1 MYSHLLVPLD
11 GSRFAESALT
21 HALEFAQK
29 FGSKITLVRAI
40 DPPHTIAADVGDTAD
55 MIIKMRELTK
65 KEAESY
71 LQSQSGSLRQQ
82 GYDVETEIL
91 MGTST
96 PQAILMAADDQNVDL
111 IVMCTHGRSGL
122 GRFVFGSV
130 AEKVVRHAKVPVLLI
145 RAKENTND

>member
-11 GSRFAESALT
+11 GSRFAEAALP
-21 HALEFAQK
+21 HALELAQK

-40 DPPHTIAADVGDTAD
+40 EPPHTIAADIGDTAD
-55 MIIKMRELTK
+55 MLIKMREISQ

-71 LQSQSGSLRQQ
+71 LQSLVGSLKQQ
-82 GYDVETEIL
+82 GYNIKPLVL

-96 PQAILMAADDQNVDL
+96 PQSILSAADDNEVDL
-111 IVMCTHGRSGL
+111 IVMSTHGRSGL

-130 AEKVVRHAKVPVLLI
+130 AEKVVRHASMPVLLI
-145 RAKENTND
+145 RAKEVTND